1 MSTGDPGSPLP
12 APPPPVSATSVQP
25 PRDRIPISS
34 KTQVTGP
41 ATAAP
46 NYAAAAS
53 QMAAQTP
60 EQQQQQQQRAKA
72 LGSLLQ
78 AMGAVPGNRMD
89 RWVQAIYFAELYP
102 VATAT
107 SLKFS
112 ALNANRSVENIFDY
126 ALEVTLSHQSASR
139 ATHADKIDLVACV
152 TRLLSPISPICFE
165 PGVPLPD
172 HLAAYQPQILGVQHS
187 SILRNGAAHHRVTVG
202 FVTGEAR
209 DAALTTPPALTWRS
223 AKARFAKS
231 HRFHHNMVELR
242 INVGVQGVPSMDA
255 IIKSFQ
261 SLVQDLSAK
270 GHSCQLVQ
278 VLRVISVDNASAF
291 AHVAG
296 DYSAFLHFD
305 DDSLFQRPN
314 TTLKEILPS
323 RIDLP
328 TRGIPVTALRHDY
341 EKEAACGRCHFV
353 GHVGTCGLDQERKR
367 KEAHNGIINSN
378 KNTITHNTNIAEAEA
393 PIPVLVVNRI
403 ASQNH
408 FAGLEVEE
416 GQEEEVT
423 GQGEQGPEE
432 SGEEDAGD
440 KADDED
446 SEDSEMESEAAAK
459 TEVIKI
465 ESEDESVLEDCSGSD
480 GEVIDENEVMADERG
495 ETEGEVATEMEE
507 EEVATE
513 VGDVD
518 EARGSTKAEN
528 AEATD
533 LGETNRL
540 DNDDD
545 SDATATAATA
555 SRESTPHEPTPP
567 LSPETLAKSLREGEE
582 WDRIRANWVEQARL
596 ERDQSIE
603 RRLNAETPLVRHNFA
618 TWDEDGEIRSINIR
632 GTAAKF
638 KKQVMKR
645 SQTAADLSDPSDEP
659 TDAKRV
665 IIKGKSRVVV
675 KDGIE
680 GRRVTRSMSAAAAM
694 QVEVTKV
701 DRGKGRGVAEEKRW
715 SDHEPE
721 DDRLDLD
728 YPLIIKHTII
738 TWNVRR
744 GMGVPEK
751 RRNIY
756 TYLSTFKASAILLQ
770 EHFIRPQFWQLIK
783 DEYEGKL
790 FINQHCL
797 TLIPADSPLID
808 AELLRT
814 HSALD
819 GRLLVTSFRLRGDI
833 KILEINNLY
842 APVDPKQRAK
852 FFDKLILHKTQKSH
866 LRLLGGDLND
876 CPRPEVDR
884 RNQSRR
890 GHHWPILM
898 GKLDSAYT
906 DCIRYKHPITPS
918 FTRPN
923 PNRKRPNSF
932 SRLDYFLLQRAH
944 QKRLDQAST
953 IYNYPKD
960 LSDHRPVLIVLALS
974 DDLDAALP
982 QLSLPTTSNQLHRI
996 NTTTFKTVE
1005 FQRMMEGWLEGA
1017 SGEDP
1022 VRELEEVLEACR
1034 DRGGEMARRL
1044 HRERTE
1050 RMEYLVGR
1058 VQDLEALPVWG
1069 EAETAEWTKTSEEL
1083 ERAVEERARLL
1094 RIRAHVPEIASEE
1107 RLSRP
1112 VHAKLAARNSDSKI
1126 TALRLGNGELTHD
1139 IDVALDHTQAHF
1151 QRLYHIE
1158 PRDPERVDRLRDELL
1173 VPIRAA
1179 RTCDDP
1185 RSDPLF
1191 LRRLSEAQIDL
1202 LQQPITE
1209 DEVVAAIGTTH
1220 PGRSPGPSG
1229 VPYELY
1235 QTAPEAWSK
1244 VLTKAY
1250 NAMIERE
1257 CRSRWDPGERSIV
1270 VKAAGESLEW
1280 IGLPFDPSGDT
1291 ELAYANLI
1299 ERLEATL
1306 EAVQHRWLTHHTR
1319 AFYVNRYAIPKILHF
1334 LAADI
1339 PPPEVVKKLDDMLV
1353 DFVRGGKGRT
1363 SYGRDIVFTA
1373 KNKGGLGVIRMRDVV
1388 DAVAARLWD
1397 VLLGGSGAIWQGLA
1411 RAALQRAQPD
1421 LDLATDLWP
1430 HPSTPIPN
1438 DLHPRWH
1445 AALGVPKLHDAQVNP
1460 RALTTANLLALP
1472 TLLGS
1477 LHTPIRGRQTID
1489 AVHVPDYLRL
1499 QGYPKVADL
1508 YRRELYA
1515 GGGFHLWTPPA
1526 DVLGD
1531 NSEYDRRGLPQR
1543 LAIAAWY
1550 RFTVDRHKNTPL
1562 AAAVAAGRLNVPPR
1576 IGTSAPLEAI
1586 IPKPVARFA
1595 MEQRLPDP
1603 VLPQQA
1609 SQYTLLNMAR
1619 PYTIRRIR
1627 RVLNAK
1633 AFTNTLGLKGPP
1645 QPDDLRSFWKA
1656 VNSKALTAREREVWF
1671 KLILRFTPTRKLQHE
1686 QKHDTSPACLVCEAP
1701 VDDTDHYFFGCVDSR
1716 NVWTAARGV
1725 LCDALGCDTIEDA
1738 EYTTLQRLFGLPKL
1752 KAKLSEQEGAGRTI
1766 EIFTGMV
1773 LEMISSGRWRMQKH
1787 GTRME
1792 SLERRRVVLEERMKL
1807 RAGGARGGRGQ

>member
-12 APPPPVSATSVQP
+12 APPPPVSAASVQP

-34 KTQVTGP
+34 KKTQVTGP

-139 ATHADKIDLVACV
+139 ATHADKIDLVAC
-152 TRLLSPISPICFE
+152 

-261 SLVQDLSAK
+261 SLVQDL
-270 GHSCQLVQ
+270 
-278 VLRVISVDNASAF
+278 VDNASAF

-432 SGEEDAGD
+432 SGEEDA
-440 KADDED
+440 
-446 SEDSEMESEAAAK
+446 AAAK

-513 VGDVD
+513 VGD
-518 EARGSTKAEN
+518 RRHS
-528 AEATD
+528 
-533 LGETNRL
+533 NRR
-540 DNDDD
+540 
-545 SDATATAATA
+545 TA

-715 SDHEPE
+715 SDHEPRTMSCPPFPSLRTSPPPRAPRP
-721 DDRLDLD
+721 RLPINDQAHHHHLERKKGHGG
-728 YPLIIKHTII
+728 P
-738 TWNVRR
+738 
-744 GMGVPEK
+744 GK

-797 TLIPADSPLID
+797 TLIPADSP
-808 AELLRT
+808 
-814 HSALD
+814 
-819 GRLLVTSFRLRGDI
+819 
-833 KILEINNLY
+833 
-842 APVDPKQRAK
+842 
-852 FFDKLILHKTQKSH
+852 
-866 LRLLGGDLND
+866 
-876 CPRPEVDR
+876 
-884 RNQSRR
+884 
-890 GHHWPILM
+890 
-898 GKLDSAYT
+898 
-906 DCIRYKHPITPS
+906 
-918 FTRPN
+918 
-923 PNRKRPNSF
+923 
-932 SRLDYFLLQRAH
+932 
-944 QKRLDQAST
+944 
-953 IYNYPKD
+953 
-960 LSDHRPVLIVLALS
+960 
-974 DDLDAALP
+974 
-982 QLSLPTTSNQLHRI
+982 
-996 NTTTFKTVE
+996 
-1005 FQRMMEGWLEGA
+1005 
-1017 SGEDP
+1017 
-1022 VRELEEVLEACR
+1022 
-1034 DRGGEMARRL
+1034 
-1044 HRERTE
+1044 
-1050 RMEYLVGR
+1050 
-1058 VQDLEALPVWG
+1058 
-1069 EAETAEWTKTSEEL
+1069 
-1083 ERAVEERARLL
+1083 
-1094 RIRAHVPEIASEE
+1094 
-1107 RLSRP
+1107 
-1112 VHAKLAARNSDSKI
+1112 
-1126 TALRLGNGELTHD
+1126 
-1139 IDVALDHTQAHF
+1139 
-1151 QRLYHIE
+1151 
-1158 PRDPERVDRLRDELL
+1158 
-1173 VPIRAA
+1173 
-1179 RTCDDP
+1179 
-1185 RSDPLF
+1185 
-1191 LRRLSEAQIDL
+1191 
-1202 LQQPITE
+1202 
-1209 DEVVAAIGTTH
+1209 
-1220 PGRSPGPSG
+1220 
-1229 VPYELY
+1229 
-1235 QTAPEAWSK
+1235 
-1244 VLTKAY
+1244 
-1250 NAMIERE
+1250 
-1257 CRSRWDPGERSIV
+1257 
-1270 VKAAGESLEW
+1270 
-1280 IGLPFDPSGDT
+1280 
-1291 ELAYANLI
+1291 
-1299 ERLEATL
+1299 
-1306 EAVQHRWLTHHTR
+1306 
-1319 AFYVNRYAIPKILHF
+1319 
-1334 LAADI
+1334 
-1339 PPPEVVKKLDDMLV
+1339 
-1353 DFVRGGKGRT
+1353 
-1363 SYGRDIVFTA
+1363 
-1373 KNKGGLGVIRMRDVV
+1373 
-1388 DAVAARLWD
+1388 
-1397 VLLGGSGAIWQGLA
+1397 
-1411 RAALQRAQPD
+1411 
-1421 LDLATDLWP
+1421 
-1430 HPSTPIPN
+1430 
-1438 DLHPRWH
+1438 
-1445 AALGVPKLHDAQVNP
+1445 
-1460 RALTTANLLALP
+1460 
-1472 TLLGS
+1472 
-1477 LHTPIRGRQTID
+1477 
-1489 AVHVPDYLRL
+1489 
-1499 QGYPKVADL
+1499 
-1508 YRRELYA
+1508 
-1515 GGGFHLWTPPA
+1515 
-1526 DVLGD
+1526 
-1531 NSEYDRRGLPQR
+1531 
-1543 LAIAAWY
+1543 
-1550 RFTVDRHKNTPL
+1550 
-1562 AAAVAAGRLNVPPR
+1562 
-1576 IGTSAPLEAI
+1576 
-1586 IPKPVARFA
+1586 
-1595 MEQRLPDP
+1595 
-1603 VLPQQA
+1603 
-1609 SQYTLLNMAR
+1609 
-1619 PYTIRRIR
+1619 
-1627 RVLNAK
+1627 
-1633 AFTNTLGLKGPP
+1633 
-1645 QPDDLRSFWKA
+1645 
-1656 VNSKALTAREREVWF
+1656 
-1671 KLILRFTPTRKLQHE
+1671 
-1686 QKHDTSPACLVCEAP
+1686 
-1701 VDDTDHYFFGCVDSR
+1701 
-1716 NVWTAARGV
+1716 
-1725 LCDALGCDTIEDA
+1725 
-1738 EYTTLQRLFGLPKL
+1738 
-1752 KAKLSEQEGAGRTI
+1752 
-1766 EIFTGMV
+1766 
-1773 LEMISSGRWRMQKH
+1773 
-1787 GTRME
+1787 
-1792 SLERRRVVLEERMKL
+1792 
-1807 RAGGARGGRGQ
+1807 